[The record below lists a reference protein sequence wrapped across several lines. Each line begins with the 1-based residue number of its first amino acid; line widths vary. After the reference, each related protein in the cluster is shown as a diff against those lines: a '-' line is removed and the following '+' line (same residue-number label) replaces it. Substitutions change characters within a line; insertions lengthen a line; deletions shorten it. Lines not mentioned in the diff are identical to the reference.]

1 MKKKIS
7 KPPPKVKAF
16 TAKENKELSD
26 KIMKG
31 MRIALDKLIVES
43 RIKDESL
50 VFSKD
55 GKIVWIKARD
65 LKLST
70 EK

>member
-1 MKKKIS
+1 MKKKTRKS
-7 KPPPKVKAF
+7 PAKTKAF
-16 TAKENKELSD
+16 TAKENKELHD

-31 MRIALDKLIVES
+31 MRLALDKLIIEE
-43 RIKDESL
+43 RKTDGSL

-55 GKIVWIKARD
+55 GKIVHIKARD

-70 EK
+70 EE